1 MAKVLLACKTRN
13 GMYPKFATSQLK
25 RGLLFQNGIKEIN
38 DTDLK
43 QLLENDDFKNL
54 YGPGK
59 EIWRVVKP
67 EHIPVVE
74 TTKVVTSTTTTSG
87 ETTGASEHA
96 AIALATEEAASD
108 PSNPSN
114 PEFLE

>member
-74 TTKVVTSTTTTSG
+74 TTRVVTSSTTNTG
-87 ETTGASEHA
+87 ETIQGASEKA
-96 AIALATEEAASD
+96 GILLAEDEAKSD
-108 PSNPSN
+108 PTDPSTA
-114 PEFLE
+114 FLE